1 MSSAYVVTN
10 QRAKTER
17 IRFLLRSWYNT
28 ADVDARTQN
37 PDLRLQQLK
46 MSFVA
51 GTKPLQKESQER
63 EEEAVHT
70 NSFCSAKPARR
81 RENAWYTKADV
92 FSYPKEERWTCKAP
106 SSPPFRAVPPQ
117 NSYLLAANGLRMPKQ
132 LKGFA
137 GIHNDLSASPLP

>member
-51 GTKPLQKESQER
+51 GDETIAER
-63 EEEAVHT
+63 E
-70 NSFCSAKPARR
+70 SRARR
-81 RENAWYTKADV
+81 RGGPYQ
-92 FSYPKEERWTCKAP
+92 F
-106 SSPPFRAVPPQ
+106 
-117 NSYLLAANGLRMPKQ
+117 LLQRQ
-132 LKGFA
+132 
-137 GIHNDLSASPLP
+137 ASPKARKRMVYQGGCVFVPQRGALDVQGSVKSPV